1 MSLAQF
7 CRGCRVSRVVMVE
20 CLDDGEEAGYDC
32 DAEVLLMLY
41 MLTSYLLKKVRT
53 GLANERTGVTAFVE

>member
-1 MSLAQF
+1 
-7 CRGCRVSRVVMVE
+7 MVE
-20 CLDDGEEAGYDC
+20 CLDDGEEAGYGC

-53 GLANERTGVTAFVE
+53 GLANERTVVIDFVE